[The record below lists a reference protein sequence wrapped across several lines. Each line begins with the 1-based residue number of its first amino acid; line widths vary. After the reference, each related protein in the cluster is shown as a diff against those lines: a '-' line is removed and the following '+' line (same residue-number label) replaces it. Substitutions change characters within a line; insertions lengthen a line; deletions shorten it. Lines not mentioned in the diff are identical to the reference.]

1 MNPELSRIG
10 SLVDD
15 DGTTVLAGYT
25 YLGLNRTAQVDFPE
39 PGTRFTWL
47 KQTGDTNPDPYNG
60 WDRFGRAVDLRWMKG
75 SAYVERIQHGYD
87 RASNRLYRKNGVA
100 NASKKQDE
108 LYDYDGLYQL
118 KEFQR
123 GELNGTHNGMTGT
136 IAAEE
141 DFTFDPTGNWN
152 AYVAQA
158 GGSTVSQ
165 TRTHN
170 AANELTAIDSSST
183 LVAEDA
189 AGNMTKVPKPDNWGA
204 GYDLKYDAWNRL
216 VEVKNSGGSTVAT
229 YGYDGLNRRITKTV
243 GSNTRHYYYTDQW
256 QIIEERVNTSTSP
269 DRQFV
274 WGLRYTDDL
283 ILRDRGSERLY
294 VVQDYFQPTA
304 VTDEAGDVLER
315 YGYEAYGTTRVMDL
329 NFDTQTAGSS
339 YEWETRFGA
348 YRWDAE
354 TNLYQV
360 RNRYLHP
367 KLGRW
372 VSRDP
377 IGESGGYNLYL
388 CVGNTPTNYIDALG
402 LQFPGGIPIQIP
414 RPINV
419 PPPNWPPNQPW
430 PPPQPPG
437 PGTGPGGP
445 NGCGAA
451 GGTQYRGNYGLWD
464 FTPACNGHD
473 ICYGTCGSSK
483 EDCDIRFLADMLSI
497 CSSYILL
504 PSLGAP
510 CAGLAA
516 IYYAAVMAGGQ
527 DAFDAAQACCPGA
540 IPPATQCSQ
549 CGLNSPPVMR

>member
-15 DGTTVLAGYT
+15 DGTTVLAAYT
-25 YLGLNRTAQVDFPE
+25 YLGVNRTAQVDFPE

-75 SAYVERIQHGYD
+75 STYVERIQHGYD
-87 RASNRLYRKNGVA
+87 RASNRLYRRNLVA
-100 NASKKQDE
+100 NESKRQDE
-108 LYDYDGLYQL
+108 LYHYDGLSQL
-118 KEFQR
+118 DDFQR
-123 GELNGTHNGMTGT
+123 GVLNSGNNGIESGTLTGQ
-136 IAAEE
+136 EQ
-141 DFTFDPTGNWN
+141 FNFDPTGNWN
-152 AYVAQA
+152 SYVVNA
-158 GGSTVSQ
+158 GTPQ

-170 AANELTAIDSSST
+170 QANELTQIDSSSA
-183 LVAEDA
+183 LVAQDA
-189 AGNMTKVPKPDNWGA
+189 AGNMAKVPKPDNWGA

-243 GSNTRHYYYTDQW
+243 GSDTRHYYYTDRW
-256 QIIEERVNTSTSP
+256 QIIEERLNASTSA

-283 ILRDRGSERLY
+283 VLRDRGSERLY
-294 VVQDYFQPTA
+294 VIQDYFQPTA
-304 VTDEAGDVLER
+304 VTDEAGVVLER
-315 YGYEAYGTTRVMDL
+315 YGYEAFGTSRVMDDEF
-329 NFDTQTAGSS
+329 NTETSSS

-348 YRWDAE
+348 YRWDGE
-354 TNLYQV
+354 TGLYQV

-372 VSRDP
+372 ITRDP
-377 IGESGGYNLYL
+377 IGENGGYNLYL
-388 CVGNTPTNYIDALG
+388 YVGNTPNNSIDALG
-402 LQFPGGIPIQIP
+402 LQFPGGVPIQVP
-414 RPINV
+414 WPTNV

-430 PPPQPPG
+430 PPPQPRD

-451 GGTQYRGNYGLWD
+451 GGAQFPGNFGLWD

-483 EDCDIRFLADMLSI
+483 EDCDSQFLDDMLSI

-504 PSLGAP
+504 PNLGSP
-510 CAGLAA
+510 CLGLAT
-516 IYYAAVMAGGQ
+516 IYYSAVMAAGQ
-527 DAFDAAQACCPGA
+527 DAYDSAQACCPGV
-540 IPPATQCSQ
+540 IPPASQCSQ
-549 CGLNSPPVMR
+549 CGINSPPVMR